1 VFIKCLLIHSN
12 EQKIKRILIGLSL
25 YRVGFKNTKTMKDK
39 TDKVIEILHQKQKTF
54 FASQTTQSTAFR
66 IEKLRALKKE
76 INLREKDIYEA
87 LHKDL
92 GKSGFESM
100 TSETVL
106 VEKEIIKM
114 IKMLPLWNRA
124 RQAKSSL
131 INFPSKDYIIPEP
144 YGNTLIISPWNYPFQ
159 LAVTP
164 LVGAIAA
171 GNTAVLKPS
180 EFAPHTSSVI
190 KEIIEKVF
198 EAGHVTVVEGDA
210 SVATLL
216 LQKKWDF
223 IMFTGSTAIGKIIAK
238 AAAKNLTP
246 TTLELGGKSPC
257 IVDETAPI
265 GITAKRLV
273 WGKFLNCGQT
283 CIAPDYLLVH
293 QSIKEKLTQELILQI
308 EKAFGNNQQDSSDY
322 GRIAHTTHF
331 KKLKNSLQSQ
341 NILYGGQTDKK
352 DLFFGPTLVNNPP
365 LDSELMQEEI
375 FGPILPIITYDEEK
389 EIHYILEKRERPLAF
404 YVFSKRKKFINK
416 LFNRYSFGG
425 GVANDSIIQFANDNL
440 PFGGIGHSGMGAY
453 HGKHSF
459 KNFSHE
465 KPVIKRSFW
474 FDLPGRY
481 APYPKSLSL
490 LKFLLKNL

>member
-1 VFIKCLLIHSN
+1 MKFYIKN
-12 EQKIKRILIGLSL
+12 KKR
-25 YRVGFKNTKTMKDK
+25 
-39 TDKVIEILHQKQKTF
+39 F

-76 INLREKDIYEA
+76 INRREKDIYEA

-124 RQAKSSL
+124 HRAKSSL

-352 DLFFGPTLVNNPP
+352 DLFFGPTLVDNPP

-375 FGPILPIITYDEEK
+375 FGPILPIITYSEEK
-389 EIHYILEKRERPLAF
+389 EIQLILEKRERPLAF

-425 GVANDSIIQFANDNL
+425 GGSQ
-440 PFGGIGHSGMGAY
+440 
-453 HGKHSF
+453 
-459 KNFSHE
+459 
-465 KPVIKRSFW
+465 
-474 FDLPGRY
+474 
-481 APYPKSLSL
+481 
-490 LKFLLKNL
+490 